1 LAIILINIRCDVNT
15 LVFVVEAWIGGL
27 VSRVEWTTPEQLWE
41 TGEGWHGWTAAGDKV
56 LEGEAHLRF
65 IHEYSVISTPV
76 VDKPQEKSGRQQG
89 PDLGD
94 LAGELSVVR

>member
-1 LAIILINIRCDVNT
+1 MEREV
-15 LVFVVEAWIGGL
+15 
-27 VSRVEWTTPEQLWE
+27 
-41 TGEGWHGWTAAGDKV
+41 
-56 LEGEAHLRF
+56 HLRF

-76 VDKPQEKSGRQQG
+76 VDKPREKSGRQQG